1 MIRDKLTVLLDSGI
15 VDQETYD
22 YVFNVLSYLLE
33 KKIVEEEQQADVF
46 LTHLAM
52 ADMRRKNNE
61 TVNSLESFIQAEI
74 EGDPHYL
81 HSRELWQDL
90 QKMTSE
96 QSFADAELDYF
107 YLHIINMLREE

>member
-33 KKIVEEEQQADVF
+33 KEIVEEEQQADVF

-61 TVNSLESFIQAEI
+61 TVNS
-74 EGDPHYL
+74 
-81 HSRELWQDL
+81 HSR
-90 QKMTSE
+90 MRS
-96 QSFADAELDYF
+96 
-107 YLHIINMLREE
+107 